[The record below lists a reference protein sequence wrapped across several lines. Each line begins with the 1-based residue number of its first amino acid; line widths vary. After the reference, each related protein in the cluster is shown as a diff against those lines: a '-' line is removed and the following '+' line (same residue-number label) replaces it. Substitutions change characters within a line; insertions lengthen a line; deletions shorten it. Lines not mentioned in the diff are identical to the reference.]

1 MADCPTCGSPQ
12 KPQRSSADHR
22 RLFALIA
29 AAFHQ
34 WPEANDF
41 QPEDAEQLRSWLLC
55 KAGFCEKTP
64 IECPDSEAMP
74 GIAQLI
80 ALACESVLRAANGRG
95 FLRVYGERII
105 VFTPRSIAWDR
116 LDQKAFA
123 DIRDRVT
130 GVIESELNIKAET
143 LLKEY
148 EAMA

>member
-1 MADCPTCGSPQ
+1 MADCPKCGAPV
-12 KPQRSSADHR
+12 KAQRSSADHR
-22 RLFALIA
+22 RLFGLIS

-64 IECPDSEAMP
+64 IECPDADAMP

-80 ALACESVLRAANGRG
+80 ALACESVMRAANGRG
-95 FLRVYGERII
+95 FIRVHGDRIV
-105 VFTPRSIAWDR
+105 VFTPRSIAWEK
-116 LDQKAFA
+116 LDQHAFN
-123 DIRDRVT
+123 DVRDRVT
-130 GVIESELNIKAET
+130 GVIEAEMNIKAET

-148 EAMA
+148 EAIA

>member
-1 MADCPTCGSPQ
+1 MSKCAECGQQRPAD
-12 KPQRSSADHR
+12 RSTKDHR
-22 RLFALIA
+22 RLFGLIS

-41 QPEDAEQLRSWLLC
+41 QPEDSEQLRSWLLC

-64 IECPDSEAMP
+64 IECPDADAMP

-80 ALACESVLRAANGRG
+80 ALACESVMRAANGRG
-95 FLRVYGERII
+95 FIRVHGDRIV
-105 VFTPRSIAWDR
+105 VFTPRSIAWDK
-116 LDQKAFA
+116 LDQKAFN

-143 LLKEY
+143 LLKEFQ
-148 EAMA
+148 EMA